1 MIDSPLTDS
10 PMTDSISRVP
20 LVLLPGLLCDAA
32 LWSHQTRYLGEVAD
46 VTVADLTGC
55 DSVSALAAE
64 VLAKAPPRFAVAGLS
79 MGGYV
84 ALEIVA
90 QAPERVVKLALL
102 DTNARADTDKQRR
115 RRRGLMAL
123 ADRGEFRGVTPRLLP
138 VLIHPDR
145 TGDEELTGEVMAMAE
160 RVGRDA
166 FLRQQRLIMERPD
179 SRPMLP
185 SIACPTLVLCGRQDA
200 ISTLE
205 MHVEMAD
212 AIPGAR
218 LAVVEECGHLASL
231 ERPHATT
238 ALMRDWLVYS

>member
-1 MIDSPLTDS
+1 MGRTVDPMSPS
-10 PMTDSISRVP
+10 ASARPR
-20 LVLLPGLLCDAA
+20 
-32 LWSHQTRYLGEVAD
+32 TR
-46 VTVADLTGC
+46 
-55 DSVSALAAE
+55 
-64 VLAKAPPRFAVAGLS
+64 PAVR
-79 MGGYV
+79 
-84 ALEIVA
+84 

-102 DTNARADTDKQRR
+102 DTNARADTDEQRR

-145 TGDEELTGEVMAMAE
+145 TGEEALTSEVMAMAE

-166 FLRQQRLIMERPD
+166 FLRQQKLIMARPD

-185 SIACPTLVLCGRQDA
+185 QVACPTLVLCGRQDA

>member
-1 MIDSPLTDS
+1 
-10 PMTDSISRVP
+10 MTRVP
-20 LVLLPGLLCDAA
+20 LILLPGLLCDEA
-32 LWSHQTRYLGEVAD
+32 LWAHQTRYLAEVAD
-46 VTVADLTGC
+46 VTVADLTGR
-55 DSVSALAAE
+55 DSVSELAAD
-64 VLAKAPPRFAVAGLS
+64 VLATAPPRFAVAGLS

-84 ALEIVA
+84 AVEIVR

-115 RRRGLMAL
+115 RRRGLMTL

-138 VLIHPDR
+138 MLIHPDR
-145 TGDEELTGEVMAMAE
+145 IGEEALTGEVMAMAE

-166 FLRQQRLIMERPD
+166 FLRQQKLIMDRPD
-179 SRPMLP
+179 SRPGLP
-185 SIACPTLVLCGRQDA
+185 SLRLPTLVLCGRQDA

-205 MHVEMAD
+205 MHVEMAE
-212 AIPGAR
+212 AIPRAR
-218 LAVVEECGHLASL
+218 LAIVEECGHLAAL

>member
-1 MIDSPLTDS
+1 
-10 PMTDSISRVP
+10 MTDSNARVP
-20 LVLLPGLLCDAA
+20 LVLLPGLLCDSA
-32 LWSHQTRYLGEVAD
+32 LWSHQTRYLREVAD
-46 VTVADLTGC
+46 IMVADLTGC
-55 DSVSALAAE
+55 DSISALAAE

-84 ALEIVA
+84 ALEIMR
-90 QAPERVVKLALL
+90 QAPERVIKLALL
-102 DTNARADTDKQRR
+102 DTNARADTYEQRR
-115 RRRGLMAL
+115 RRQVLMAL
-123 ADRGEFRGVTPRLLP
+123 AGRGEFRGVTPRLLP
-138 VLIHPDR
+138 MLIHPDR
-145 TGDEELTGEVMAMAE
+145 TGEEELTGEVRAMAE

-166 FLRQQRLIMERPD
+166 FLRQQTLIMERPD

-185 SIACPTLVLCGRQDA
+185 QVACPMLVLCGRQDA

-218 LAVVEECGHLASL
+218 LAIVEECGHLASL

-238 ALMRDWLVYS
+238 VLMRDWLVYS

>member
-1 MIDSPLTDS
+1 MTDS
-10 PMTDSISRVP
+10 PMTGSMKRLP
-20 LVLLPGLLCDAA
+20 LILLPGLLCDAA
-32 LWSHQTRYLGEVAD
+32 LWSHQTRHLAEVAD
-46 VTVADLTGC
+46 VTVADLTGR
-55 DSVSALAAE
+55 DGVSALAAD
-64 VLAKAPPRFAVAGLS
+64 VLAAAPGTFALAGLS

-84 ALEIVA
+84 ALEIVR
-90 QAPERVVKLALL
+90 QAPERVAKLALL
-102 DTNARADTDKQRR
+102 DTNARADTDEQRR

-145 TGDEELTGEVMAMAE
+145 LEEADLTGEVMAMAE

-166 FLRQQRLIMERPD
+166 FLRQQKLIMDRPD

-185 SIACPTLVLCGRQDA
+185 SISCPTLVLCGRQDA

-205 MHVEMAD
+205 MHAEMAG

-238 ALMRDWLVYS
+238 ALMRDWLIYS

>member
-1 MIDSPLTDS
+1 
-10 PMTDSISRVP
+10 MTRVP
-20 LVLLPGLLCDAA
+20 LILLPGLLCDEA
-32 LWSHQTRYLGEVAD
+32 LWVHQTRYLAEVAD
-46 VTVADLTGC
+46 VAVADLTGR
-55 DSVSALAAE
+55 DSVAALAAD
-64 VLAKAPPRFAVAGLS
+64 VLATAPPRFAVAGLS

-84 ALEIVA
+84 ALEIVR
-90 QAPERVVKLALL
+90 QAPERIMKLALL

-138 VLIHPDR
+138 MLIHPDR
-145 TGDEELTGEVMAMAE
+145 IGEEALTGEVMAMAE

-166 FLRQQRLIMERPD
+166 FLRQQKLIMDRPD
-179 SRPMLP
+179 SRPGL
-185 SIACPTLVLCGRQDA
+185 SSLRLPTLVLCGRQDA

-218 LAVVEECGHLASL
+218 LAIVEECGHLASL

>member
-1 MIDSPLTDS
+1 MI
-10 PMTDSISRVP
+10 
-20 LVLLPGLLCDAA
+20 LLPGLLCDEA
-32 LWSHQTRYLGEVAD
+32 LWAHQTRYLAEVAD
-46 VTVADLTGC
+46 VAVADLTGR
-55 DSVSALAAE
+55 DSVSELAAD
-64 VLAKAPPRFAVAGLS
+64 VLATAPPRFAVAGLS

-84 ALEIVA
+84 ALEIVR

-138 VLIHPDR
+138 MLIHPDR
-145 TGDEELTGEVMAMAE
+145 IREEALTSEVMAMAE

-166 FLRQQRLIMERPD
+166 FQRQQKLIMDRPD
-179 SRPMLP
+179 SRPGL
-185 SIACPTLVLCGRQDA
+185 SSLRLPTLVLCGRQDA

-205 MHVEMAD
+205 MHVEMAE

-218 LAVVEECGHLASL
+218 LAIVEECGHLAAL

>member
-1 MIDSPLTDS
+1 
-10 PMTDSISRVP
+10 MTRVP
-20 LVLLPGLLCDAA
+20 LILLPGLLCDEA
-32 LWSHQTRYLGEVAD
+32 LWAHQTRYLGEVAE
-46 VTVADLTGC
+46 VAVADLTGR
-55 DSVSALAAE
+55 DSAAALAAD
-64 VLAKAPPRFAVAGLS
+64 VLATAPPRFAVAGLS

-84 ALEIVA
+84 ALEIVR

-102 DTNARADTDKQRR
+102 DTNARADTDEQRR

-138 VLIHPDR
+138 MLIHPER
-145 TGDEELTGEVMAMAE
+145 TGEEALTGEVMAMAE

-166 FLRQQRLIMERPD
+166 FLRQQKLIMDRPD
-179 SRPMLP
+179 SRPWLS
-185 SIACPTLVLCGRQDA
+185 SIRLPTLVLCGRQDA

-205 MHVEMAD
+205 MHVEMAG

-218 LAVVEECGHLASL
+218 LAIVEECGHLASL

>member
-1 MIDSPLTDS
+1 
-10 PMTDSISRVP
+10 MTRVP
-20 LVLLPGLLCDAA
+20 LILLPGLLCDEA
-32 LWSHQTRYLGEVAD
+32 LWAHQTRYLAEVAD
-46 VTVADLTGC
+46 VTVADLTGR
-55 DSVSALAAE
+55 DSVSELAAD
-64 VLAKAPPRFAVAGLS
+64 VLATTPPRFAVAGLS

-84 ALEIVA
+84 ALEIVR

-138 VLIHPDR
+138 MLIHPDR
-145 TGDEELTGEVMAMAE
+145 IGEEALTSEVMAMAE

-166 FLRQQRLIMERPD
+166 FQRQQKLIMDRPD
-179 SRPMLP
+179 SRPGL
-185 SIACPTLVLCGRQDA
+185 SSLRLPTLVLCGRQDA

-205 MHVEMAD
+205 MHVEMAE
-212 AIPGAR
+212 AIPSAR
-218 LAVVEECGHLASL
+218 LAIVEECGHLAAL

>member
-1 MIDSPLTDS
+1 M
-10 PMTDSISRVP
+10 
-20 LVLLPGLLCDAA
+20 
-32 LWSHQTRYLGEVAD
+32 
-46 VTVADLTGC
+46 VADLTGC

-84 ALEIVA
+84 ALEIMR

-102 DTNARADTDKQRR
+102 DTNARADTDEQRR

-138 VLIHPDR
+138 MLIHPDR
-145 TGDEELTGEVMAMAE
+145 TGEGLLTGEVMAMAE

-166 FLRQQRLIMERPD
+166 FLRQQKLIMERPD

-185 SIACPTLVLCGRQDA
+185 QVTCPTLVLCGRQDA
-200 ISTLE
+200 ISTLVMHAE
-205 MHVEMAD
+205 MVD

-218 LAVVEECGHLASL
+218 LAIVEECGHLASL

>member
-1 MIDSPLTDS
+1 MTQIPL
-10 PMTDSISRVP
+10 I
-20 LVLLPGLLCDAA
+20 LLPGLLCDEA
-32 LWSHQTRYLGEVAD
+32 LWSHQTRYLSEIAD
-46 VTVADLTGC
+46 ITVADLTGC
-55 DSVSALAAE
+55 DSVAALAAD
-64 VLAKAPPRFAVAGLS
+64 VLAKAPPRFALAGLS

-84 ALEIVA
+84 ALEIVR
-90 QAPERVVKLALL
+90 QAPERVAKLALI
-102 DTNARADTDKQRR
+102 DTNARSDTDEQRR
-115 RRRGLMAL
+115 KRRGLMAL

-145 TGDEELTGEVMAMAE
+145 TNDAELTGEVMAMAE

-166 FLRQQRLIMERPD
+166 FLRQQKLIMDRPD

-205 MHVEMAD
+205 MHAEMAD
-212 AIPGAR
+212 AIPGSR

-238 ALMRDWLVYS
+238 AMMRDWLVYS

>member
-1 MIDSPLTDS
+1 MTQIPL
-10 PMTDSISRVP
+10 I
-20 LVLLPGLLCDAA
+20 LLPGLLCDEA
-32 LWSHQTRYLGEVAD
+32 LWSHQTRYLSEIAD
-46 VTVADLTGC
+46 ITVADLTGR
-55 DSVSALAAE
+55 DSVSALAAD
-64 VLAKAPPRFAVAGLS
+64 VLAKAPSRFAIAGLS

-84 ALEIVA
+84 ALEIVR
-90 QAPERVVKLALL
+90 QAPERVTKLALI
-102 DTNARADTDKQRR
+102 DTNARSDTDEQRR
-115 RRRGLMAL
+115 KRRGLMAL
-123 ADRGEFRGVTPRLLP
+123 AERGEFRGVTPRLLP

-145 TGDEELTGEVMAMAE
+145 ASDEELTGEVKAMAE

-166 FLRQQRLIMERPD
+166 FLRQQKLIMDRPD

-185 SIACPTLVLCGRQDA
+185 SISCPTLVLCGRQDA

-205 MHVEMAD
+205 MHAEMAD
-212 AIPGAR
+212 AIPGSR

>member
-1 MIDSPLTDS
+1 MI
-10 PMTDSISRVP
+10 
-20 LVLLPGLLCDAA
+20 LLPGLLCDEA
-32 LWSHQTRYLGEVAD
+32 LWAHQTRYLAEVAD
-46 VTVADLTGC
+46 VTVADLTGR
-55 DSVSALAAE
+55 DSVSELAAD
-64 VLAKAPPRFAVAGLS
+64 VLATAPPRFAVAGLS

-84 ALEIVA
+84 ALEIVR

-138 VLIHPDR
+138 MLIHPDR
-145 TGDEELTGEVMAMAE
+145 IGEEALTSEVMAMAE

-166 FLRQQRLIMERPD
+166 FLRQQKLIMDRPD
-179 SRPMLP
+179 SRLWLS
-185 SIACPTLVLCGRQDA
+185 SIQLPTLVLCGRQDA

-205 MHVEMAD
+205 MHVEMAG

-218 LAVVEECGHLASL
+218 LAIVEECGHLASL

>member
-1 MIDSPLTDS
+1 
-10 PMTDSISRVP
+10 MTRVP
-20 LVLLPGLLCDAA
+20 LILLPGLLCDEA
-32 LWSHQTRYLGEVAD
+32 LWVHQTRYLAEVAD
-46 VTVADLTGC
+46 VAVADLTGR
-55 DSVSALAAE
+55 DSVAALAAD
-64 VLAKAPPRFAVAGLS
+64 VLATAPPRFAVAGLS

-84 ALEIVA
+84 ALEIVR
-90 QAPERVVKLALL
+90 QAPERIMKLALL

-138 VLIHPDR
+138 MLIHPDR
-145 TGDEELTGEVMAMAE
+145 IGEEALTGEVMAMAE

-166 FLRQQRLIMERPD
+166 FLRQQKLIMDRPD
-179 SRPMLP
+179 SRLWLS
-185 SIACPTLVLCGRQDA
+185 SIQLPTLVLCGRQDA
-200 ISTLE
+200 ISTFE
-205 MHVEMAD
+205 MHVEMAG

-218 LAVVEECGHLASL
+218 LAIVEECGHLASL

>member
-1 MIDSPLTDS
+1 
-10 PMTDSISRVP
+10 MTRVP
-20 LVLLPGLLCDAA
+20 LILLPGLLCDEA
-32 LWSHQTRYLGEVAD
+32 LWAHQTRYLAEVAD
-46 VTVADLTGC
+46 VAVADLTGR
-55 DSVSALAAE
+55 DSVAALAAD
-64 VLAKAPPRFAVAGLS
+64 VLATAPQRFAVAGLS

-84 ALEIVA
+84 ALEIVR

-138 VLIHPDR
+138 MLIHPDR
-145 TGDEELTGEVMAMAE
+145 FGEEALTGEVMTMAE

-166 FLRQQRLIMERPD
+166 FLRQQKLIMDRPD
-179 SRPMLP
+179 SRPAL
-185 SIACPTLVLCGRQDA
+185 SSLRLPTLVLCGRQDA

-205 MHVEMAD
+205 MHVEMAE

-218 LAVVEECGHLASL
+218 LAIVEECGHLAAI

>member
-1 MIDSPLTDS
+1 
-10 PMTDSISRVP
+10 MTRVP
-20 LVLLPGLLCDAA
+20 LILLPGLLCDEA
-32 LWSHQTRYLGEVAD
+32 LWAHQTRYLAEVAD
-46 VTVADLTGC
+46 ITVADLTGR
-55 DSVSALAAE
+55 DSVAALAAD
-64 VLAKAPPRFAVAGLS
+64 VLATAPQRFAVAGLS

-84 ALEIVA
+84 ALEIVR

-138 VLIHPDR
+138 MLIHPDR
-145 TGDEELTGEVMAMAE
+145 FGEEALTGEVMTMAE

-166 FLRQQRLIMERPD
+166 FLRQQKLIMDRPD
-179 SRPMLP
+179 SRPAL
-185 SIACPTLVLCGRQDA
+185 SSLRLPTLVLCGRQDA

-205 MHVEMAD
+205 MHVEMAE

-218 LAVVEECGHLASL
+218 LAIVEECGHLAAI

>member
-1 MIDSPLTDS
+1 
-10 PMTDSISRVP
+10 MTDSITPVP
-20 LVLLPGLLCDAA
+20 LVLLPGLLCDSV
-32 LWSHQTRYLGEVAD
+32 LWSHQTRYLGDVAD
-46 VTVADLTGC
+46 MTVADLTGF

-84 ALEIVA
+84 ALEIVR

-102 DTNARADTDKQRR
+102 DTNARADTDEQRR

-123 ADRGEFRGVTPRLLP
+123 ADRGEFRGVTPRLMP

-145 TGDEELTGEVMAMAE
+145 TGEDLLTGQVMAMAE

-166 FLRQQRLIMERPD
+166 FLRQQKLIMERPD

-185 SIACPTLVLCGRQDA
+185 SIGCPTLVLCGRQDA

-205 MHVEMAD
+205 MHVERRTPFRGLALPSWRNA
-212 AIPGAR
+212 AIW
-218 LAVVEECGHLASL
+218 
-231 ERPHATT
+231 RPWNGP
-238 ALMRDWLVYS
+238 MPPPP

>member
-1 MIDSPLTDS
+1 
-10 PMTDSISRVP
+10 MTRVP
-20 LVLLPGLLCDAA
+20 LILLPGLLCDEA
-32 LWSHQTRYLGEVAD
+32 LWVHQTRYLAEVAD
-46 VTVADLTGC
+46 VAVADLTGR
-55 DSVSALAAE
+55 DSVAALAAD
-64 VLAKAPPRFAVAGLS
+64 VLATAPPRFAVAGLS

-84 ALEIVA
+84 ALEIVR
-90 QAPERVVKLALL
+90 QAPERIMKLALL

-138 VLIHPDR
+138 MLIHPDR
-145 TGDEELTGEVMAMAE
+145 IGEEALTGEVMAMAE

-166 FLRQQRLIMERPD
+166 FLRQQKLIMDRPD
-179 SRPMLP
+179 SRLWLS
-185 SIACPTLVLCGRQDA
+185 SIQLPTLVLCGRQDA
-200 ISTLE
+200 ISTRE

-218 LAVVEECGHLASL
+218 LAIVEECGHLASL

>member
-1 MIDSPLTDS
+1 MTKIPL
-10 PMTDSISRVP
+10 I
-20 LVLLPGLLCDAA
+20 LLPGLLCDDA
-32 LWSHQTRYLGEVAD
+32 LWSHQTRYLSDIAD
-46 VTVADLTGC
+46 ITVADLTGR
-55 DSVSALAAE
+55 DSVSALAAN
-64 VLAKAPPRFAVAGLS
+64 VLAKTPPRFALAGLS

-84 ALEIVA
+84 ALEIVR
-90 QAPERVVKLALL
+90 QAPERVTKLALI
-102 DTNARADTDKQRR
+102 DTNARSDTDEQRR
-115 RRRGLMAL
+115 KRRELMAL
-123 ADRGEFRGVTPRLLP
+123 AERGEFRDVTPRLLP
-138 VLIHPDR
+138 VLVHRDR
-145 TGDEELTGEVMAMAE
+145 TDDAELTGEVIAMAD

-166 FLRQQRLIMERPD
+166 FLRQQRLIMDRPD

-185 SIACPTLVLCGRQDA
+185 SISCPTLVLCGRQDA

-205 MHVEMAD
+205 MHAEMAD

>member
-1 MIDSPLTDS
+1 M
-10 PMTDSISRVP
+10 
-20 LVLLPGLLCDAA
+20 
-32 LWSHQTRYLGEVAD
+32 
-46 VTVADLTGC
+46 VADLTGC
-55 DSVSALAAE
+55 DSISALAAE

-84 ALEIVA
+84 ALEIVR

-102 DTNARADTDKQRR
+102 DTNARADTNEQRR
-115 RRRGLMAL
+115 RRQVLMAL
-123 ADRGEFRGVTPRLLP
+123 AGRGEFRGVTPRLLP
-138 VLIHPDR
+138 MLIHPDR
-145 TGDEELTGEVMAMAE
+145 TGEAELTGELMAMAE

-166 FLRQQRLIMERPD
+166 FLRQQTLIMERQD
-179 SRPMLP
+179 SRTMLP
-185 SIACPTLVLCGRQDA
+185 QVACPTLVLCGRQDA

-218 LAVVEECGHLASL
+218 LAIVEECGHLASL

>member
-1 MIDSPLTDS
+1 
-10 PMTDSISRVP
+10 MTRVP
-20 LVLLPGLLCDAA
+20 LILLPGLLCDEA
-32 LWSHQTRYLGEVAD
+32 LWAHQTRYLGEVAE
-46 VTVADLTGC
+46 VAVADLTGR
-55 DSVSALAAE
+55 DSAAALAAD
-64 VLAKAPPRFAVAGLS
+64 VLATAPPRFAVAGLS

-84 ALEIVA
+84 ALEIVR

-102 DTNARADTDKQRR
+102 DTNAGADTDKQRR

-123 ADRGEFRGVTPRLLP
+123 ADQGEFRGVTPRLLP
-138 VLIHPDR
+138 MLIHPER
-145 TGDEELTGEVMAMAE
+145 TGEEALTGEVMAMAE

-166 FLRQQRLIMERPD
+166 FLRQQKLIMDRPD
-179 SRPMLP
+179 SRPWLS
-185 SIACPTLVLCGRQDA
+185 SIRLPTLVLCGRQDA

-205 MHVEMAD
+205 MHVEMAG

-218 LAVVEECGHLASL
+218 LAIVEECGHLASL

>member
-1 MIDSPLTDS
+1 MTKIPL
-10 PMTDSISRVP
+10 I
-20 LVLLPGLLCDAA
+20 LLPGLLCDDA
-32 LWSHQTRYLGEVAD
+32 LWSHQTRYLSDIAD
-46 VTVADLTGC
+46 ITVADLTGR
-55 DSVSALAAE
+55 DSVSALAAN
-64 VLAKAPPRFAVAGLS
+64 VLAKTPPRFALAGLS

-84 ALEIVA
+84 ALEIVR
-90 QAPERVVKLALL
+90 QAPERVTKLALI
-102 DTNARADTDKQRR
+102 DTNARSDTDEQRR
-115 RRRGLMAL
+115 KRRELMAL
-123 ADRGEFRGVTPRLLP
+123 AERGEFRDVTPRLLP
-138 VLIHPDR
+138 VLVHPDR
-145 TGDEELTGEVMAMAE
+145 TDDAELTGEVIAMAD

-166 FLRQQRLIMERPD
+166 FLRQQRLIMDRPD

-185 SIACPTLVLCGRQDA
+185 SISCPTLVLCGRQDA

-205 MHVEMAD
+205 MHAEMAD

>member
-1 MIDSPLTDS
+1 
-10 PMTDSISRVP
+10 MTDSISRVP
-20 LVLLPGLLCDAA
+20 LVLLPGLLCDSA
-32 LWSHQTRYLGEVAD
+32 LWSHQTRYLAEVAD

-55 DSVSALAAE
+55 DSVSALAAD
-64 VLAKAPPRFAVAGLS
+64 VLAKAPPRIAVAGLS

-84 ALEIVA
+84 ALEIVR

-102 DTNARADTDKQRR
+102 DTNARADTDEQR

-166 FLRQQRLIMERPD
+166 FLRQQKLIMERPD
-179 SRPMLP
+179 SRPML
-185 SIACPTLVLCGRQDA
+185 SQVACPTLVLCGRQDA